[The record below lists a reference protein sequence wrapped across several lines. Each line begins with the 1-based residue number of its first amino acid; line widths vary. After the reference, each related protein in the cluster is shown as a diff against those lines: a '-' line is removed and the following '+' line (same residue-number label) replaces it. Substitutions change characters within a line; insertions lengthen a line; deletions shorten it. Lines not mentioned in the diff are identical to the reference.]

1 MKRRNQIES
10 LENMMNNIMENFDF
24 QKCYVAM
31 KALDWTWGLQRQPV
45 TVEMLKTSARNRM
58 EDTINY
64 AKESKEPH
72 NTPFWTST
80 GGLKCTVW
88 KNRYGH
94 ICQMN
99 LEFVLTEWE
108 HDDDY

>member
-1 MKRRNQIES
+1 MKRRNPYES
-10 LENMMNNIMENFDF
+10 VENMINNIMENFDF
-24 QKCYVAM
+24 HKCYLAM
-31 KALDWTWGLQRQPV
+31 KSLKWTWGLGNQPV
-45 TVEMLKTSARNRM
+45 TVEMLKETARCRM
-58 EDTINY
+58 EDTVKY
-64 AKESKEPH
+64 ANENKQSH
-72 NTPFWTST
+72 NSPYWTSS

-99 LEFVLTEWE
+99 LEFVLTDWE